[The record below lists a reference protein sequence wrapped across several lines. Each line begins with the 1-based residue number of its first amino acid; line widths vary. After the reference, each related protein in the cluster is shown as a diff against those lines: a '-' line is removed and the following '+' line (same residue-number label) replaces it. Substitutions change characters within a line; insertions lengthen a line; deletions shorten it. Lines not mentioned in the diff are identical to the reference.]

1 MNDHSSTLTDDAVAA
16 LLVDTEPYLSC
27 DDCFERID
35 QYVEQRLAEPSHRDC
50 EMDTHLTGCG
60 VCAEEARTLEDLL
73 RQDADPSGGTD
84 TEDTV
89 MEDTGM
95 KDTGREPG

>member
-35 QYVEQRLAEPSHRDC
+35 QYVEQRLANPSHHDP
-50 EMDTHLTGCG
+50 EMDIHLTGCG
-60 VCAEEARTLEDLL
+60 VCADEARTLEDLL
-73 RQDADPSGGTD
+73 RQDAGPIDGTD
-84 TEDTV
+84 TVDP
-89 MEDTGM
+89 G
-95 KDTGREPG
+95 KEPR